1 MMILTDFSKALSQLF
16 DPRFLRVL
24 LFGLALTVA
33 LLFGIYAGFLWLID
47 LFAPETLTIPFVG
60 EVSGVKDLLGWGSV
74 ALMLLLSLF
83 LMIPVA
89 SAFTGLFL
97 EDVAKAVEA
106 RYYPSLPP
114 APRIPIGENLMDSLN
129 FLGLL
134 IAANVL
140 ALLVYSIFSPIAPLI
155 FWALNGYLL
164 GREYFQIAAM
174 RRLGRQGA
182 KELRQR
188 HSGEIWLAG
197 VLMALPLTVPLL
209 NLLVPVLGAA
219 TFTHLFHR
227 LWQKAG

>member
-60 EVSGVKDLLGWGSV
+60 EVSGVRDLLGWGSV

-227 LWQKAG
+227 LWRKAG

>member
-227 LWQKAG
+227 LWRKAG